1 MSNKT
6 KGGKMADESDPMLD
20 KLSALEA
27 QRDSLTNQ
35 INGVNNQLR
44 NMQAA
49 MAALQRELIGVMHS
63 IKTIEELRQ

>member
-1 MSNKT
+1 
-6 KGGKMADESDPMLD
+6 MLD